1 APVEELPIP
10 KLAEAPKAEIAVPKP
25 KPKPPKPKPPKPVEK
40 KLPDPPKEKPSEEKP
55 ADTPPTPA
63 PTEKSA
69 QPAPGP
75 SPAQQAAKAS
85 WQGTLLAHLSKYKKY
100 PRSAQSRGKEGLNRL
115 RFVVD
120 GEGNVLSFEL
130 VGRSGNA
137 DLDRATLEM
146 IRRAQPLPKPPADML
161 TNGSIEIV
169 APFVYS
175 LERRR

>member
-1 APVEELPIP
+1 
-10 KLAEAPKAEIAVPKP
+10 
-25 KPKPPKPKPPKPVEK
+25 VEK
-40 KLPDPPKEKPSEEKP
+40 KPEPPKEKPSEEKP
-55 ADTPPTPA
+55 SDAQPTQA

-85 WQGTLLAHLSKYKKY
+85 WEGTLLAHLGKYKKY
-100 PRSAQSRGKEGLNRL
+100 PASAQSRGKEGVNRL

-120 GEGNVLSFEL
+120 GEGNVVSFEL
-130 VGRSGNA
+130 VGLSGNA

-161 TNGSIEIV
+161 KNGPIEIV

-175 LERRR
+175 LEKRRR

>member
-1 APVEELPIP
+1 M
-10 KLAEAPKAEIAVPKP
+10 
-25 KPKPPKPKPPKPVEK
+25 
-40 KLPDPPKEKPSEEKP
+40 
-55 ADTPPTPA
+55 
-63 PTEKSA
+63 
-69 QPAPGP
+69 
-75 SPAQQAAKAS
+75 
-85 WQGTLLAHLSKYKKY
+85 
-100 PRSAQSRGKEGLNRL
+100 

-120 GEGNVLSFEL
+120 AEGKVLSYEL

-175 LERRR
+175 IDKRRR

>member
-1 APVEELPIP
+1 M
-10 KLAEAPKAEIAVPKP
+10 
-25 KPKPPKPKPPKPVEK
+25 
-40 KLPDPPKEKPSEEKP
+40 
-55 ADTPPTPA
+55 
-63 PTEKSA
+63 
-69 QPAPGP
+69 
-75 SPAQQAAKAS
+75 
-85 WQGTLLAHLSKYKKY
+85 
-100 PRSAQSRGKEGLNRL
+100 NRL

-161 TNGSIEIV
+161 TNGAIEIV

>member
-1 APVEELPIP
+1 MA
-10 KLAEAPKAEIAVPKP
+10 
-25 KPKPPKPKPPKPVEK
+25 
-40 KLPDPPKEKPSEEKP
+40 
-55 ADTPPTPA
+55 
-63 PTEKSA
+63 
-69 QPAPGP
+69 
-75 SPAQQAAKAS
+75 
-85 WQGTLLAHLSKYKKY
+85 KYKKY
-100 PRSAQSRGKEGLNRL
+100 PASAQARGKEGLNRL

-120 GEGNVLSFEL
+120 AEGNVLSFEL

-161 TNGSIEIV
+161 NNGSIEIV

>member
-1 APVEELPIP
+1 M
-10 KLAEAPKAEIAVPKP
+10 
-25 KPKPPKPKPPKPVEK
+25 
-40 KLPDPPKEKPSEEKP
+40 
-55 ADTPPTPA
+55 
-63 PTEKSA
+63 
-69 QPAPGP
+69 
-75 SPAQQAAKAS
+75 
-85 WQGTLLAHLSKYKKY
+85 
-100 PRSAQSRGKEGLNRL
+100 NRL

-120 GEGNVLSFEL
+120 AEGKVLSYEL

-175 LERRR
+175 IDKRRR